1 MPIRGRKHWPARRA
15 WAWSCSSLVAAS
27 GRAHLISP
35 MSNINTLDQLQPDS
49 DNPAS
54 TGTADLAAFDAYSR
68 AVMGAVDKVGPAVLH
83 LQIEAQKGPGGSG
96 SGVV

>member
-1 MPIRGRKHWPARRA
+1 
-15 WAWSCSSLVAAS
+15 
-27 GRAHLISP
+27 
-35 MSNINTLDQLQPDS
+35 MSNINTIDQFQPDS

-54 TGTADLAAFDAYSR
+54 TGTTDLAAFDAYSR

-96 SGVV
+96 SGVVTSRYAAAGRPLPSAISSAD

>member
-1 MPIRGRKHWPARRA
+1 MA
-15 WAWSCSSLVAAS
+15 
-27 GRAHLISP
+27 P
-35 MSNINTLDQLQPDS
+35 MSNINTIDQFQPDS

-54 TGTADLAAFDAYSR
+54 TGTTDLAAFDAYSR

-96 SGVV
+96 SGVVFTPDGYVLTNSHVSPAPSASPRRSPTAIR